1 MSQLKNNQRKLCKE
15 YLAKLTATQRK
26 EYSSRI
32 IEKLNDLVKDDCV
45 LTYYP
50 FSNEVDI
57 SLFNS
62 TKNVAYP
69 VVDENHNMVFY
80 KDNGCYKVNK
90 YGIKEPDTSKSEI
103 ADVNDYRYIIVPLVG
118 FDKDCHRLGH
128 GGGYY
133 DRFLN
138 KNTSL
143 IKIGVAY
150 EIQRLEEIC
159 VEDNDISLDFIVSE
173 QQIYRR

>member
-1 MSQLKNNQRKLCKE
+1 MSQLKNNQRKLCKDN
-15 YLAKLTATQRK
+15 LASLNVTQRN

-32 IEKLNDLVKDDCV
+32 IEKLNDLIKDDYV

-50 FSNEVDI
+50 FSNEVDV

-80 KDNGCYKVNK
+80 KDSGNFQINK
-90 YGIKEPDTSKSEI
+90 YGIKEPDVSKSET
-103 ADVNDYRYIIVPLVG
+103 ADISDYQYIIVPLVG

-159 VEDNDISLDFIVSE
+159 IEDNDISLDFIVSE